1 MRTKASVSTM
11 NEIKLAYVSITY
23 KEPIVYFVYA
33 KDVELGFPEMRE
45 LISSAEAL
53 SGHKPYFTFSDVR
66 ANLSIT
72 KEGKRVVEDLATCPF
87 SEALLYSSKIMRTN

>member
-1 MRTKASVSTM
+1 M